1 MRILFKAQPLAQS
14 VVSVRARVRVGM
26 ARDSDVK
33 DILSLDREA
42 AGAALH
48 SREVLPSGL
57 KVGRAV

>member
-1 MRILFKAQPLAQS
+1 MR
-14 VVSVRARVRVGM
+14 VYVRVGM